1 MLKFYLIWIST
12 ISSLEAIA
20 PTRASLKRSSWV
32 KMVNREHPV
41 SSEMS
46 RRNIFP
52 AAAALLTPLISW
64 SIDLENIEGSEAS
77 ELEKLSQQELETKK
91 QLKIEDSLLAKQE
104 AALKADYS
112 AYIKDL
118 KAQEKLETKETKLIK
133 KLASEGTKL
142 DAKQLQKLKEIEGE
156 LSAAKA
162 LTSAQKSK
170 VAVDEGAVENKKRD
184 DRRANSK
191 LTTLKANEKEAKE
204 AIEEVE
210 ILKAEEL
217 ILKKILH

>member
-1 MLKFYLIWIST
+1 MFVLCCTQNLLI
-12 ISSLEAIA
+12 
-20 PTRASLKRSSWV
+20 
-32 KMVNREHPV
+32 N
-41 SSEMS
+41 
-46 RRNIFP
+46 
-52 AAAALLTPLISW
+52 
-64 SIDLENIEGSEAS
+64 
-77 ELEKLSQQELETKK
+77 SQ
-91 QLKIEDSLLAKQE
+91 LAKQE

-170 VAVDEGAVENKKRD
+170 VALDEGAVEKVKTD

-191 LTTLKANEKEAKE
+191 LAALKANEKEAKE

-210 ILKAEEL
+210 ILKAEEAEIISTGGGL
-217 ILKKILH
+217 DKVDAGSALSKGIGQK